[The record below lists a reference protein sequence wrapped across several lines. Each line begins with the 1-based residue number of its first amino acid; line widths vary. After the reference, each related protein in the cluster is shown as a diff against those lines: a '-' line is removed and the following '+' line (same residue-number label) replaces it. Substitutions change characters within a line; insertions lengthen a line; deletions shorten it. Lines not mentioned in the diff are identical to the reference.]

1 MDSMLMQAEDAA
13 LHDVDSCELDRP
25 PKNDS
30 TLSEVEMGKTL
41 LALFESICSLQEHS
55 ILATLMSGLANQMAC
70 RSVRVY
76 FQQFQDKA
84 DQTKVQLKNV
94 L

>member
-1 MDSMLMQAEDAA
+1 MLMQAEDAA

-70 RSVRVY
+70 RSVRVCVNNSRI
-76 FQQFQDKA
+76 KRI
-84 DQTKVQLKNV
+84 KVQLKNV

>member
-1 MDSMLMQAEDAA
+1 MDSMLMQAEDVA

-76 FQQFQDKA
+76 FNNSRIKRI
-84 DQTKVQLKNV
+84 KPKCS
-94 L
+94 